1 MKFDYDKR
9 QALLYFAREYR
20 MSLATAFFDMVLWSK
35 YGVDRFSSARVVLS
49 PFLFRYLLKR
59 DLVRI
64 GISAAA
70 YYTSH
75 FDIDTSLHGFA
86 YRVEFPSGQMT
97 LF

>member
-1 MKFDYDKR
+1 MRFDYDKR
-9 QALLYFAREYR
+9 QALLYLAREYR
-20 MSLATAFFDMVLWSK
+20 MSLATAFFDMVVWSK
-35 YGVDRFSSARVVLS
+35 YGITKFSSARVVLS
-49 PFLFRYLLKR
+49 PFLFRYMLKR

-64 GISAAA
+64 GVSAAS

-86 YRVEFPSGQMT
+86 YRVEFPSAQLS